1 MMNNMKNILLC
12 SPDFVRLN
20 SNISDNVNSKVLAT
34 AIREV
39 QEDELQEIL
48 GQLLFEKLQGLVE
61 DGSIEQEENAKYKN
75 LLDKAQMFITY
86 RVIAEIIVMLNMK
99 IDNAGLIQTRDE
111 NMDYMSIDDTFTM
124 KQHYDTKASHYAYLL
139 QNYLMEHLSEIPEL
153 TECQAWK
160 IRSTLYSAAS
170 PSVFLGGAR
179 GRGWFRFFPY
189 RYQRGMNWPSK

>member
-1 MMNNMKNILLC
+1 MDNVLLC
-12 SPDFVRLN
+12 SPDFIRLN

-39 QEDELQEIL
+39 QDDELQEIL
-48 GQLLFEKLQGLVE
+48 GQLLFDKLKSMVN
-61 DGSIEQEENAKYKN
+61 DGSISDVENKPYKDV
-75 LLDKAQMFITY
+75 LDKSQMFITY
-86 RVIAEIIVMLNMK
+86 RVIAELVVMLNMK

-111 NMDYMSIDDTFTM
+111 NMDYMNIDDTFTM
-124 KQHYDTKASHYAYLL
+124 KNHYDTKASHYAYLL
-139 QNYLMEHLSEIPEL
+139 QNYLMEHLNEIPEL

-189 RYQRGMNWPSK
+189 RFQRGMNWPNK

>member
-1 MMNNMKNILLC
+1 MKNILLC

-189 RYQRGMNWPSK
+189 RYQRGMNWPNK

>member
-1 MMNNMKNILLC
+1 MKNILLC

-111 NMDYMSIDDTFTM
+111 NMDYMGLDDTMTM
-124 KQHYDTKASHYAYLL
+124 KNYYDTKASHYAYLL